1 MTASF
6 SYKREGREEEEA
18 NKQRKRR
25 KNKQQKK
32 RRKSKRKKPHL
43 VTRSIPP
50 AKRDTA
56 TLGSSLCLKTK
67 SIIGKQN
74 DKQMMSIFKIVDRTS
89 YLSLRYF
96 WSNVANFNW
105 KSSTLLKQTPLN
117 IEKKLLIFFFL
128 HLKNSHRLSIRSSI
142 SGQKSRTKETRTY
155 SFSS

>member
-18 NKQRKRR
+18 NKQRKGGKTNNNKR
-25 KNKQQKK
+25 K
-32 RRKSKRKKPHL
+32 KSKRRKPHL

-67 SIIGKQN
+67 SII
-74 DKQMMSIFKIVDRTS
+74 DKQDDKRMMSIFKILDKKS

-96 WSNVANFNW
+96 
-105 KSSTLLKQTPLN
+105 
-117 IEKKLLIFFFL
+117 
-128 HLKNSHRLSIRSSI
+128 
-142 SGQKSRTKETRTY
+142 
-155 SFSS
+155 